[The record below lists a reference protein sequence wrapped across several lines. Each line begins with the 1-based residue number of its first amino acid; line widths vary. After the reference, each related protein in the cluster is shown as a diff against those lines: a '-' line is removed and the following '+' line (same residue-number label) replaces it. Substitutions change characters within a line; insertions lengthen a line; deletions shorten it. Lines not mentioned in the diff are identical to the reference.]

1 MPLVLLITHMF
12 TFAVANVTS
21 PLQRQKDTA
30 TIKAGTTHTLH
41 THYAHPSLCNVILI
55 LLHSS
60 CAILVLICILIPV
73 PVRLGVANP
82 LLT

>member
-1 MPLVLLITHMF
+1 MHVYIHAIAGNKKQQLKS
-12 TFAVANVTS
+12 AQRTS
-21 PLQRQKDTA
+21 TTQRT
-30 TIKAGTTHTLH
+30 
-41 THYAHPSLCNVILI
+41 HPSPCNVILI

-73 PVRLGVANP
+73 PVRLGMANP